1 VETAGGVIQL
11 VTRCASA
18 EEFIERFA
26 RYTTATDVVVPA
38 LPNLTVGTAGPFVI
52 CLKDRSIILKGR
64 CEVTE
69 IRRAAVVAGAT
80 SAAAGPALM
89 RLHLREMDAHSAGIH
104 LRLMERQAS
113 APRARATPAVPP
125 PSSSEAVPAAAPVAA
140 DASETTVVSDASS
153 PSDDEPTAIS
163 ARPRTEARVPGAS
176 LTLPANPLGDLDAA
190 DLASF
195 IDFNLL
201 ETNAVDAAPPE
212 PAARAETRP
221 ERARRIAR
229 RMAPYAACA
238 AVMLSL
244 GIALGSASKAH
255 PVAASIV
262 HIPLPQ
268 AAPTTVAS
276 SDELA
281 PPDRDPIPTARNCVA
296 RVTTRPAGAAVFW
309 GDTALGP
316 SPVRNTPVPC
326 GTATVTLRRAHF
338 EEVTRTITA
347 DRDQDTIVTERLRRP
362 PAKLMVTSSPPRA
375 FIRLNK
381 RGIGPTPREIDTPR
395 FERVRIEASLPG
407 YRRWRKTLY
416 VKDAESEID
425 VKLVR
430 APAPLALRASAPTT
444 APTHAVRNATG
455 IAGPLAVR

>member
-1 VETAGGVIQL
+1 VGTAGGVIQL

-69 IRRAAVVAGAT
+69 IRRAAVPAGNP

-113 APRARATPAVPP
+113 AHRAPALPGVTPSPP
-125 PSSSEAVPAAAPVAA
+125 SEAVPAAAPVAA
-140 DASETTVVSDASS
+140 DASETTVVSDAGSR
-153 PSDDEPTAIS
+153 SDNEPTAVS
-163 ARPRTEARVPGAS
+163 ALPRPEARVPGAS

-195 IDFNLL
+195 IEFNLL
-201 ETNAVDAAPPE
+201 ETNAVDAAPPA
-212 PAARAETRP
+212 PAARAETRQD
-221 ERARRIAR
+221 RARRIAR

-238 AVMLSL
+238 AAMLLL
-244 GIALGSASKAH
+244 GIALGWASKAA
-255 PVAASIV
+255 PVVAAAV
-262 HIPLPQ
+262 VPPPPR
-268 AAPTTVAS
+268 AAPPAPAS
-276 SDELA
+276 LAAPA
-281 PPDRDPIPTARNCVA
+281 PPDGDPIPAPRDCVA
-296 RVTTRPAGAAVFW
+296 RVTTKPAGAAVFW
-309 GDTALGP
+309 GDTALGS
-316 SPVRNTPVPC
+316 SPIRNAAVPC
-326 GTATVTLRRAHF
+326 GTATVTLRRQHF

-347 DRDQDTIVTERLRRP
+347 DRARDTIVAERLHRP

-381 RGIGPTPREIDTPR
+381 RRIGPTPREIDTPR
-395 FERVRIEASLPG
+395 FERVCIEASLPG

-416 VKDAESEID
+416 VKEAQSEID
-425 VKLVR
+425 VRLVR
-430 APAPLALRASAPTT
+430 APAPIALRAPAPSATTHT
-444 APTHAVRNATG
+444 APHPTGPTGPVAVR
-455 IAGPLAVR
+455 